1 MPPLNTL
8 CRPIKRSR
16 PLQQLGGIV
25 VGLLLAAGHVLA
37 TPMHTP
43 VPGGVAV
50 LQVGSDTDGAAA
62 PAVRFNDVP
71 QPVVRQGRYWF
82 ALVGLPLDTAAGRHQ
97 VVIGDGVDA
106 GKEQPLPFEV
116 RPKNYPTQ
124 RLRIPDQRMVQPPP
138 ELDERIVAEQ
148 QRIAAMKRHFSPKVP
163 PDTDFVLPAKGRLSA
178 RFGVR
183 RVLNGEPRS
192 PHSGLDVAV
201 GTGQTVRAASSGTV
215 LAVEDFY
222 FTGGTV
228 VVDHGQGVLTLYAH
242 LSRIDVTPG
251 QALKKGEPLGAS
263 GVSGRATGP
272 HLHWVVVVGGSSVD
286 PELFLP
292 RR

>member
-1 MPPLNTL
+1 MSPQPHA
-8 CRPIKRSR
+8 CQAPGSKRFR
-16 PLQQLGGIV
+16 LLLGGMV
-25 VGLLLAAGHVLA
+25 ASLLLAGHALA
-37 TPMHTP
+37 LPMHAP
-43 VPGGVAV
+43 VPGGVVV
-50 LQVGSDTDGAAA
+50 LRVGDADSA
-62 PAVRFNDVP
+62 PAVRFNDIP
-71 QPVVRQGRYWF
+71 QPVVRQGRHWF
-82 ALVGLPLDTAAGRHQ
+82 ALVGLPLDTAVGRYRLVVHHGGNAGTAQ
-97 VVIGDGVDA
+97 
-106 GKEQPLPFEV
+106 EQPFDV

-138 ELDERIVAEQ
+138 ELDERIAAEQ
-148 QRIAAMKRHFSPKVP
+148 QRIAAMKRHFSPETL
-163 PDTDFVLPAKGRLSA
+163 PDTDFVLPANGRLSA

-201 GTGQTVRAASSGTV
+201 GTGQTVRSASSGTV

-251 QALKKGEPLGAS
+251 QRLEKGETLGAS

-272 HLHWVVVVGGSSVD
+272 HLHWVVILGGTSVD

-292 RR
+292 KR